1 MPHAL
6 ACVVRR
12 RNSIIRSGVR
22 ATSMPP
28 LSVNTPRALY
38 CSVESLVSS
47 NIIFEYSMG
56 KMKFDACPVDP
67 PGLGIGP
74 LSTRTTSRQP
84 SRARWC
90 TRLLPTIPAPITT
103 ALARA
108 GTSLM
113 YLYLHGGAAWDL
125 WRVRRVQSGP
135 RGAPNNAS
143 YLHCAPRSSPG
154 RPRVVA
160 RVRQDPLGQIP
171 SLLGLWGLS
180 LGGGRRGTLSA
191 GLRIRERGW
200 APAPARRLFCSGRS
214 SPAIALGVCL
224 GPGSRRLFCRKC
236 GPGSPLGGTC
246 LAPLQRAS
254 L

>member
-1 MPHAL
+1 MPHDL

-12 RNSIIRSGVR
+12 RSSIIRSGVR

-47 NIIFEYSMG
+47 NIILEYSIG

-84 SRARWC
+84 SRARWW
-90 TRLLPTIPAPITT
+90 TRLLPTIPAPMTT

-113 YLYLHGGAAWDL
+113 LFLPRW
-125 WRVRRVQSGP
+125 WRVGLVEIRGVLRNTGESPLAPACLSGVRVRCPWPMGSTSATDSRPAVGREQLGGSWAFDPDAQLGACSVRRALLRYSRSAAAYSAMPRRSAKADSRPARPVGIVVRGRAKRVAMRWASASRAGVGCWASQTRRV
-135 RGAPNNAS
+135 
-143 YLHCAPRSSPG
+143 
-154 RPRVVA
+154 
-160 RVRQDPLGQIP
+160 
-171 SLLGLWGLS
+171 
-180 LGGGRRGTLSA
+180 
-191 GLRIRERGW
+191 
-200 APAPARRLFCSGRS
+200 
-214 SPAIALGVCL
+214 
-224 GPGSRRLFCRKC
+224 
-236 GPGSPLGGTC
+236 
-246 LAPLQRAS
+246 
-254 L
+254 